1 MDDFTNLGNE
11 AGARR
16 LRDELLLAA
25 ARLSAGGIDNP
36 RLDAEVLLAHGLNI
50 SREKLVM
57 GGDLTMPPAAASGI
71 ETSLLRRLAREP
83 VAYITGRQEFW
94 SLDFAVTP
102 DVLIPRPDTERLVE
116 VALICAAKFP
126 AAKPLRIVDL
136 CTGSGAV
143 AVSLAREL
151 PLAQIYLTDIS
162 PAALAVAR
170 RNAEAHQVAA
180 RMQYFTGD
188 LFYALRPRPAPGFDL
203 IVSNPPYVRRAEIS
217 TLAPEVSRWEPRAA
231 LDGGIDGLDF
241 YRRIV
246 VSAPEYLVEQGAL
259 ALEIG
264 VDMAAEVSALCAD
277 TGRYREIE
285 VFRDYAGRDRVI
297 LAQLGP
303 S

>member
-1 MDDFTNLGNE
+1 MDGLRNIGNE
-11 AGARR
+11 AGGRR
-16 LRDELLLAA
+16 LRDELLRAA

-50 SREKLVM
+50 SREQLVM
-57 GGDLTMPPAAASGI
+57 GGDLAMSPVAAQGI
-71 ETSLLRRLAREP
+71 ETLLLRRLAREP

-116 VALICAAKFP
+116 VALLCTAKFS
-126 AAKPLRIVDL
+126 AGKPLRIVDL

-151 PLAQIYLTDIS
+151 PSAQIYLTDIS

-170 RNAEAHQVAA
+170 RNAEAYQVAA
-180 RMQYFTGD
+180 QMQFFTGD
-188 LFYALRPRPAPGFDL
+188 LFHALVPRPEAGFDL
-203 IVSNPPYVRRAEIS
+203 IVSNPPYVRRAQIL

-231 LDGGIDGLDF
+231 LDGGVDGLDF
-241 YRRIV
+241 YRRI
-246 VSAPEYLVEQGAL
+246 AAGAADYLTDQGTL

-264 VDMAAEVSALCAD
+264 ADMASEVWAICAE

-285 VFRDYAGRDRVI
+285 VFQDYAGRDRVI
-297 LAQLGP
+297 LAQFGKG
-303 S
+303 